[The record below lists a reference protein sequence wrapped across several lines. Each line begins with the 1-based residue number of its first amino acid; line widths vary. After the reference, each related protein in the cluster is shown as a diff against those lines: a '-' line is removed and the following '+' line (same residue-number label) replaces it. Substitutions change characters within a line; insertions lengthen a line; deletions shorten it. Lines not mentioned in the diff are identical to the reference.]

1 MSGGMTM
8 HSSSLPYSGYSP
20 EISMELEVE
29 GQTFSIG
36 SMSTDKL
43 ILRNPAPL
51 PPTAGVARLTVDGK
65 VRLFH
70 IELHEGI
77 DPVRAEQVYR
87 LLNPSVPAAR
97 A

>member
-1 MSGGMTM
+1 M

-51 PPTAGVARLTVDGK
+51 PPTAGVARLTVDEKLRFSTSSCTRGST
-65 VRLFH
+65 RF
-70 IELHEGI
+70 
-77 DPVRAEQVYR
+77 
-87 LLNPSVPAAR
+87 AR
-97 A
+97 SRSTAC